1 MSKRVQQSP
10 FAKLAENRAG
20 TPSPGRG
27 KARSGASASPSASP
41 ARASAEPLS
50 AADSFQLARAL
61 ETPAHR
67 RLRELLADAV
77 REATAWEE
85 AHTLDGLEYATEAKS
100 AWEQVAAAGRAH
112 AELVAA
118 LQTIDGAAARLDGV
132 CARMARHAK
141 KLCAASDA
149 ARMLVVEVGA
159 RRADAAFRTPMWA
172 TWTLERFAT
181 ALGSLALQYV
191 VSGVHVA
198 RAVDVLAGR
207 AGSAPTPDAARAAL
221 ADYVR
226 LPHLHPSGAGAA
238 PTYAAD
244 ASGACG
250 VSRAFLAHVCAAEV
264 RGWN

>member
-1 MSKRVQQSP
+1 MAP
-10 FAKLAENRAG
+10 
-20 TPSPGRG
+20 
-27 KARSGASASPSASP
+27 
-41 ARASAEPLS
+41 
-50 AADSFQLARAL
+50 ADSFQLARAL

-100 AWEQVAAAGRAH
+100 AWEQVGAAVGRAPV
-112 AELVAA
+112 ELVAA
-118 LQTIDGAAARLDGV
+118 LQTIDGACARLDGV

-149 ARMLVVEVGA
+149 ARALVVEVGA
-159 RRADAAFRTPMWA
+159 RRADAAFREPMWA
-172 TWTLERFAT
+172 TWTLERFAV
-181 ALGSLALQYV
+181 ALGSLALQYA
-191 VSGVHVA
+191 VSGAHVA

-207 AGSAPTPDAARAAL
+207 AGGAPAPDAARAAL
-221 ADYVR
+221 AEYVA
-226 LPHLHPSGAGAA
+226 LPHLHPSGALAA

-250 VSRAFLAHVCAAEV
+250 MSRAFLAHVCAAEV